1 MEVSKPLISG
11 SDSMRWVIAVMIS
24 TAFVAI
30 SLLILAYPGSNP
42 LNSPLSVSATA
53 TVAAAAAV
61 IVVSRQKTKGLYGKT
76 YLALTIGL
84 GCWLAG
90 ELVYSYDSMILASPP
105 SNLSPAD
112 VPWLVSYVFFGYYVF
127 RTYRFFGFAV
137 KWNHLLAVL
146 AGVSVLMALT
156 ASSILNSMGGS
167 LTNEPLLIVRL
178 MYPIG
183 DAVLIAPSVLLLVTL
198 RNGLLTY
205 TPWLFISIGFILIAG
220 ADIAFTNASLLMV
233 DNLGMIFFPLYN
245 AGNLALA
252 GALVWYRRFGIYD
265 QNRALAEFQQGN
277 R

>member
-1 MEVSKPLISG
+1 MEVSRPLASG
-11 SDSMRWVIAVMIS
+11 SDSMRRVIAIVIT

-30 SLLILAYPGSNP
+30 CLLILAYPDNNP

-53 TVAAAAAV
+53 GVATTAAV
-61 IVVSRQKTKGLYGKT
+61 IVVSKQKTSGLYGRT

-90 ELVYSYDSMILASPP
+90 ELVYAYDSMILGSQT
-105 SNLSPAD
+105 SSLSPAD
-112 VPWLVSYVFFGYYVF
+112 IPWLLTYVFFGYYVF

-137 KWNHLLAVL
+137 KWIHMLAIL

-156 ASSILNSMGGS
+156 ASSILNSMGES
-167 LTNEPLLIVRL
+167 IRNDPLLIIRL
-178 MYPIG
+178 VYPIG

-205 TPWLFISIGFILIAG
+205 TPWLFISIGLILIAG
-220 ADIAFTNASLLMV
+220 ADIAFTNASLLMA
-233 DNLGMIFFPLYN
+233 DDLGMIFFPLYN
-245 AGNLALA
+245 AGNLAFA
-252 GALVWYRRFGIYD
+252 GALVWYRKFGIYD
-265 QNRALAEFQQGN
+265 QNRALAEFQLGN